1 MKLKGNAFQTI
12 ILQLL
17 EDKKI
22 NDNYGN
28 ENTNLVESVE
38 FIVLLL
44 EFK

>member
-28 ENTNLVESVE
+28 ENTNLVKAVE